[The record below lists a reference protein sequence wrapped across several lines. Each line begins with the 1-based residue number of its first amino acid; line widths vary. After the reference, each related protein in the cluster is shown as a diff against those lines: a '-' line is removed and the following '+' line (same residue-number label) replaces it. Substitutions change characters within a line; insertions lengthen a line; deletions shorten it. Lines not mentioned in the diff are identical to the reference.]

1 VDGVAF
7 VGLSMKEPGQ
17 RHSTCYVAYTQMEQL
32 LGQHQLTYQNF
43 IDKIKTMHHPV
54 TRKAS
59 KEQIQL
65 LQSRRVL
72 RKGATVAMM
81 ISLQS
86 ASKCCRLLGLP
97 SSVCEQLAEPEAGM
111 HMPPMPAGVA
121 GPSAASA
128 SGTAAGPAAA
138 GSRSVT
144 QIPTG
149 YNYSDPNLQS
159 SIHMSIPKVQWDKDE
174 LKMSRFGLQT
184 FQASRPQLDMV
195 QPQLELYKQYRQEP
209 VVMNRPQ
216 WLSMLQPG
224 QSWDSHWNGVM
235 RFLGFAFYFAG
246 VAFPLLNHY
255 LNINLVMLYLSYQ
268 MARGML
274 PANLAVIA
282 YDARAVSEWWWSTQV
297 PEEQKQMYL
306 ERYRQHQ
313 QQLENLGRQCSNNLA
328 PDPAKMLNRLEQQQQ
343 RRQELSAPELMHVMY
358 SLWLSAVKLLPYA
371 ALEAAEFVQIV
382 LVLNFFFG
390 FLPPQ
395 RESVV
400 LSLQLPGTKCMHPAC
415 QHRDKC
421 LGNHIRKAPDGS
433 SRFELFVQHYKGSK
447 HKGFK
452 PLQVPLPPELCVLY
466 TAHLE
471 AGRHMLIESTV
482 GLGTPEAEAVED
494 YLFLW
499 PSTLKPIKM
508 AQLYKVFNKL
518 VLADASVSFGVQWLR
533 TVFVEYMRTAESAA
547 SGLDQEAA
555 ARMMGHCLKVWDAAY
570 DKLQH
575 QRASDHVEQAMPKW
589 RSQLLL
595 QHGGADL
602 LEEGKQALQDKG
614 FKD

>member
-1 VDGVAF
+1 MDGVAF
-7 VGLSMKEPGQ
+7 VGLSMKETGQ
-17 RHSTCYVAYTQMEQL
+17 RHSTCYVAYTQMEEL
-32 LGQHQLTYQNF
+32 LGQHQLTYQNM
-43 IDKIKTMHHPV
+43 IDKIKNMHHPNI
-54 TRKAS
+54 RKAS
-59 KEQIQL
+59 KEQIHL

-72 RKGATVAMM
+72 RKRTTVAMM

-111 HMPPMPAGVA
+111 HMPPLPAGVA

-128 SGTAAGPAAA
+128 SGPAAV

-144 QIPTG
+144 RIPTG
-149 YNYSDPNLQS
+149 YNYSDPHLQS

-174 LKMSRFGLQT
+174 LKMPRFGLQT
-184 FQASRPQLDMV
+184 FQTSRAQLNMV
-195 QPQLELYKQYRQEP
+195 QPQLDLYKLFRQEL
-209 VVMNRPQ
+209 VVLNRPQ

-224 QSWDSHWNGVM
+224 QSWDSHWNGLM
-235 RFLGFAFYFAG
+235 RFLGFAFYFAK
-246 VAFPLLNHY
+246 VAFPLLDHY

-282 YDARAVSEWWWSTQV
+282 FDARAVSEWVWSTQV
-297 PEEQKQMYL
+297 PEQQKQQYS

-313 QQLENLGRQCSNNLA
+313 EQLENLGKQCSTNLA
-328 PDPAKMLNRLEQQQQ
+328 PDPEKVLVRLEQQQQ
-343 RRQELSAPELMHVMY
+343 RRQEFSAPQLMHVMY
-358 SLWLSAVKLLPYA
+358 SLWLSAFKLLPYA
-371 ALEAAEFVQIV
+371 ALEAAEFVQVV

-421 LGNHIRKAPDGS
+421 LGNHIRKASDGS
-433 SRFELFVQHYKGSK
+433 GRFELFVQHYKGSK

-452 PLQVPLPPELCVLY
+452 PLQVPLPLELCVLY
-466 TAHLE
+466 TAHLK
-471 AGRHMLIESTV
+471 AGRQMLIESAV
-482 GLGTPEAEAVED
+482 GLGTPEAKAVED

-518 VLADASVSFGVQWLR
+518 VLADANVSFGVQWLR
-533 TVFVEYMRTAESAA
+533 TVFVEYMRNADSAA

-575 QRASDHVEQAMPKW
+575 ERASAHVEQVMPKW

-602 LEEGKQALQDKG
+602 LKEGKQALLDKG
-614 FKD
+614 FEE